1 MGLVDDITGML
12 EEIQQLRNT
21 RNRAVR
27 RRDAAQN
34 EISRRQNEEAQAS
47 IEITNLNA
55 QLLAKLR
62 QLKVLIP
69 DE

>member
-55 QLLAKLR
+55 QLLSKLR

>member
-1 MGLVDDITGML
+1 MGLVDDITGLL

-55 QLLAKLR
+55 QLLSKLR